1 MNTIRFFKL
10 LIAAFVVTI
19 VSLMLIYPPP
29 KSISLSN
36 LSSGLEADI
45 EEPSNY
51 GDESI
56 KSRYNDKIGPILEK
70 QSKFKKKKFMKSQK
84 NIPIYSKNVVS
95 ETSEKSPTCG
105 YEVCRPSL
113 CLIIKI
119 ISQWLIFM
127 HLSCVI
133 VSLFIKFGMEDLPSF
148 QARIN

>member
-36 LSSGLEADI
+36 LSSGLDVDI

-56 KSRYNDKIGPILEK
+56 KSRYNDKLAPILEK

-84 NIPIYSKNVVS
+84 NIPVYSKNVVS
-95 ETSEKSPTCG
+95 DTSEKSPTCG
-105 YEVCRPSL
+105 YEVCRPAL
-113 CLIIKI
+113 FQHNILYLAIHGK
-119 ISQWLIFM
+119 F
-127 HLSCVI
+127 SCI
-133 VSLFIKFGMEDLPSF
+133 
-148 QARIN
+148 

>member
-1 MNTIRFFKL
+1 
-10 LIAAFVVTI
+10 
-19 VSLMLIYPPP
+19 MLIYPPP

-56 KSRYNDKIGPILEK
+56 KSRYNDKIAPILEK

-95 ETSEKSPTCG
+95 ETSERPPTCG
-105 YEVCRPSL
+105 YEVCRRSL
-113 CLIIKI
+113 CYFDQNSYFTMVNFHASELRYCFFIYKIRNGRSALIP
-119 ISQWLIFM
+119 SQ
-127 HLSCVI
+127 
-133 VSLFIKFGMEDLPSF
+133 D
-148 QARIN
+148 